1 MNDSNN
7 SGGESQQTGVIY
19 KITNKING
27 KIYVGQTRQ
36 KLSKRIYKH
45 KYYSKKGSP
54 GLGAAIAKYGWENFT
69 VEVVE
74 IFPVEQLNERE
85 KFYIVKFNSKA
96 PNGYNL
102 TDGGEGHAGCS
113 PSEET
118 RTKISAS
125 NKGRRVSAETRAKI
139 ATAHKGKSHKP
150 HSQETRDK
158 ISAGNKGRHVSAET
172 RAKIAAANKARDKKL
187 PDRTGKKHTAETK
200 AKISASNKGKK
211 RRPETRAKLSA
222 SKKGKNN
229 PFYGK
234 HHSEETRAKMS
245 ASKKG
250 KKRKKSKTP
259 SPQKGKPRSQETK
272 AKIAAS
278 VKVAWARKKL
288 ESQNKS

>member
-1 MNDSNN
+1 MEDNSNSQVDCQS
-7 SGGESQQTGVIY
+7 SGGVTVMGVIY

-27 KIYVGQTRQ
+27 KLYVGQTGQ

-54 GLGAAIAKYGWENFT
+54 GLGAAIAKYGWENFS

-74 IFPVEQLNERE
+74 ICPVEQLNERE

-139 ATAHKGKSHKP
+139 A
-150 HSQETRDK
+150 
-158 ISAGNKGRHVSAET
+158 
-172 RAKIAAANKARDKKL
+172 AANKARDKKL
-187 PDRTGKKHTAETK
+187 PDRTGKKHTTETK

-211 RRPETRAKLSA
+211 PSPETRAKLSA

-272 AKIAAS
+272 AKISAAQ
-278 VKVAWARKKL
+278 KARWARKKAV
-288 ESQNKS
+288 ENGGKK